1 MTNKKELRQRV
12 SSYEFLHTDKE
23 GKENG
28 EIPLPTKDIHNEK
41 QNGEIPLPTKDI
53 HNEKQNVEIVIGR
66 TPRGTGIEF
75 RNPPTCQ
82 YRLLRVSFEEF
93 YCTKSTNFSLDS
105 NFI

>member
-23 GKENG
+23 GKE
-28 EIPLPTKDIHNEK
+28 
-41 QNGEIPLPTKDI
+41 NGEIPLPTKDI